1 MEANLARR
9 RTSARQSRE
18 KQTCVCVRAC
28 ASAFQLF
35 NKRPPLF
42 CDFKRA
48 GPLATLQSQTQTERL
63 KGPIVDTRADFFKLS
78 SKNST
83 ENYCWV
89 NIVLLLVFFLSQAAE
104 VSFPNSVLEWWR
116 QTLTQGRVSYEK
128 SPPHLTFLSW
138 LMPHSCHR
146 CFTVTAN
153 LQVQTW
159 AWTSVR

>member
-1 MEANLARR
+1 MEANLGRK
-9 RTSARQSRE
+9 RTSVTGE
-18 KQTCVCVRAC
+18 TGMCVCVCVCAR

-48 GPLATLQSQTQTERL
+48 GPLAAFQSLTQTERL

-89 NIVLLLVFFLSQAAE
+89 NIVLLLVFKSSCRSFISKLSSRVMTPGLNTGSCVLWKEPPPPPPPQIFVLVYASFL
-104 VSFPNSVLEWWR
+104 P
-116 QTLTQGRVSYEK
+116 
-128 SPPHLTFLSW
+128 
-138 LMPHSCHR
+138 
-146 CFTVTAN
+146 
-153 LQVQTW
+153 
-159 AWTSVR
+159 